1 MILPVMLGVQT
12 VWAVFVAATTG
23 LLAPWLPIVI
33 AVTGLLAAAGLALN
47 AAGRLSSVPVPAV
60 AGLAGIS
67 LLLGPGLW
75 SGSVL
80 VPAYAG
86 PRADNG
92 FGGPP
97 ADTAAA
103 RNNFA
108 GTNEFARRNAPG
120 GPGTAEQGG
129 PAEGGMNGA
138 VGPAASQARGGFGPP
153 VEDSGTLDSADQSLL
168 RFTQASVK
176 TGEPVF
182 ATDSWNTA
190 SRFIIGAGADVLP
203 FGGFS
208 GSAPSLSVDR
218 FKSMVMSGQ
227 LKYVLLSE
235 PLDASGAQSP
245 QGFMRAASYPDAGVI
260 REWMSQH
267 FQLVPSAQAGM
278 QATSGSTYLYQYKA

>member
-108 GTNEFARRNAPG
+108 GTNEFAGRNAPG
-120 GPGTAEQGG
+120 GPGTAGG
-129 PAEGGMNGA
+129 ASENGKNT
-138 VGPAASQARGGFGPP
+138 
-153 VEDSGTLDSADQSLL
+153 TL
-168 RFTQASVK
+168 R
-176 TGEPVF
+176 P
-182 ATDSWNTA
+182 
-190 SRFIIGAGADVLP
+190 
-203 FGGFS
+203 
-208 GSAPSLSVDR
+208 
-218 FKSMVMSGQ
+218 GQ
-227 LKYVLLSE
+227 WS
-235 PLDASGAQSP
+235 
-245 QGFMRAASYPDAGVI
+245 
-260 REWMSQH
+260 
-267 FQLVPSAQAGM
+267 
-278 QATSGSTYLYQYKA
+278 